1 MQPRLKSD
9 KNQLKLVN
17 GLIQVRNAI
26 LADYVQHEPC
36 SLRAFIHRLNV
47 SDYVYEACAKGLRKT
62 TTVPKCKAHFKPQVS
77 ALNNDATLIV
87 KQALENGNVNYT
99 RLIRE
104 KRITGIQ
111 GHCIKF
117 YCLRGGDLN
126 KILLDKQLAVIGLV
140 SKIDRKYNDALIS
153 LTVHWL

>member
-62 TTVPKCKAHFKPQVS
+62 TTIPNRKVHFKPQVS
-77 ALNNDATLIV
+77 ELNNKASLMV
-87 KQALENGNVNYT
+87 KQALEEGSVTYS